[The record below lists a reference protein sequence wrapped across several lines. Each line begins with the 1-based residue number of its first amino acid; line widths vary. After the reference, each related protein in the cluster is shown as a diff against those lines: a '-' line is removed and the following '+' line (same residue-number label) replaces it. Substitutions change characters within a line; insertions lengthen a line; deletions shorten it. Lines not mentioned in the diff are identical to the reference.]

1 MSTAAK
7 SFFLGSCIFST
18 AVIYKVH
25 GYQEEERKRMREG
38 VYKDIERRNTKK
50 SNVEIN
56 EQQKLNKQ
64 MYDQQVKL
72 QESLSNQSS
81 K

>member
-1 MSTAAK
+1 
-7 SFFLGSCIFST
+7 
-18 AVIYKVH
+18 
-25 GYQEEERKRMREG
+25 MREG